1 MEKIT
6 RPLYIGIAGNM
17 GVGKTSLVQLLS
29 KEFNWKSNYESV
41 DNNPYLSDFYG
52 DMKKYSFP
60 LQIYFLH
67 DRFNQVLEIKNSKQ
81 TVIQDRTI
89 YEDAFI
95 FAKSL
100 HKMNLM
106 SNRDYE
112 NYLKLFQTMAEI
124 ITPPDLIIYLK
135 SDIPKIVHQ
144 IKKRGREYENEI
156 DVEYL
161 KGLNDNY
168 NEWMDGYKHKQLVI
182 NTNDLDFVNNPED
195 FELIVGEIVDNLK

>member
-29 KEFNWKSNYESV
+29 KEFDWKSNYESV
-41 DNNPYLSDFYG
+41 ENNPYLSDFYG

-60 LQIYFLH
+60 LQIHFLH

-89 YEDAFI
+89 YEDAYI

-100 HKMNLM
+100 HNMKLM
-106 SNRDYE
+106 TSRDYE
-112 NYLKLFQTMAEI
+112 NYQSLFKTMSEI

-182 NTNDLDFVNNPED
+182 DTNDLDFVNNPED
-195 FELIVGEIVDNLK
+195 FELVVNKILLSLK